1 MDPIDNIKQT
11 RDLAQR
17 AIAFLDGHELAAD
30 PRSYTLAYLYYA
42 GTHPEV
48 RTEIDH
54 LIAANAFNRRSCGR
68 LYETFFGLDAE
79 ARAIRDAS
87 GLIERTLG
95 RVLEA
100 LDDAGKD
107 VKSYGKVLE
116 DFTGR
121 VSGGDTDLRSAIE
134 SILAETRKME
144 ARSVDLERR
153 FTDTTDEIV
162 ELRRNLDEMRLA
174 ATTDALTGIAN
185 RKMFDVR
192 LKEYADDCAR
202 AGEPLTLLM
211 ADVDHYKAFN
221 DEHGHPVGDMVLRLV
236 ARTIAECVR
245 GRDFVARYG
254 GEEFTVLLPCTGL
267 EGAFAVA
274 ENIRNT
280 IATKRIARK
289 STGQTLG
296 VVTLSFGVAQ
306 YKPGEVLEEFVARA
320 DTGLYQ
326 AKRHGRNRVESA
338 EAMAGEVR
346 RAVGIRG

>member
-1 MDPIDNIKQT
+1 MDPIDNIRQT
-11 RDLAQR
+11 REFAQR
-17 AIAFLDGHELAAD
+17 AIAFLDGHDLAPD
-30 PRSYTLAYLYYA
+30 PRSYTLAYLYHA

-121 VSGGDTDLRSAIE
+121 VSGSDTDLRSAIE

-144 ARSVDLERR
+144 ARSVELERR

-185 RKMFDVR
+185 RKMFDIR
-192 LKEYADDCAR
+192 LKEYADDCSR

-211 ADVDHYKAFN
+211 ADVDHFKAFN
-221 DEHGHPVGDMVLRLV
+221 DEHGHPIGDMVLRLV

-254 GEEFTVLLPCTGL
+254 GEEFTVLLPRTGL

-306 YKPGEVLEEFVARA
+306 YKPGEVLEEFVTRA
-320 DTGLYQ
+320 DAGLYQ
-326 AKRHGRNRVESA
+326 AKRHGRNRVEST

-346 RAVGIRG
+346 RVVGVRG